1 MSGSQA
7 VWDSANN
14 KFLLFP
20 GSPSLSDENNAVTA
34 DVEPAVVGTI
44 GLVLMGF
51 ACRESKSTAAVATFR
66 IMHGNNVADGK
77 VLVPV
82 ELNANE
88 STGDWFGPEGIDA
101 RNGLTIDFIAGEFDV
116 TLFYRIV
123 SPN

>member
-1 MSGSQA
+1 MSGTQA

-20 GSPSLSDENNAVTA
+20 GSPSLSDENNGVTA
-34 DVEPAVVGTI
+34 DVTPAVVGTP

-51 ACRESKSTAAVATFR
+51 ACRESASSAAVATFR
-66 IMHGNNVADGK
+66 IMRGNTVAGGR
-77 VLVPV
+77 VLIPV

-88 STGDWFGPEGIDA
+88 STGDWFGPDGIEATD
-101 RNGLTIDFIAGEFDV
+101 GITIDFIAGEFDL

-123 SPN
+123 SSN